1 MLALNSR
8 DIAGRSVGKVPS
20 HDNHLRI
27 VDDIASEQTVRCS
40 RAWLIGIPFN
50 PFESRHCED
59 IHIVESLEVIHNV
72 ITQAEMVPTVAFSP
86 NPNPPYM

>member
-1 MLALNSR
+1 MLALDSR
-8 DIAGRSVGKVPS
+8 NIAVRSVGKVPS

-27 VDDIASEQTVRCS
+27 VDNIASEQTVRCS
-40 RAWLIGIPFN
+40 RAWLIRIPLN

-59 IHIVESLEVIHNV
+59 INIIESLEVIHNV